1 MGAYYIFLV
10 MLSYPKK
17 ALLILLGGLLLAAT
31 PLVPVKMA
39 APAQGHYARLQKLS
53 GWGTNAVVDA
63 QRFDI
68 NQFRRL
74 AYTKLR
80 TVYLTAAPASFKLPA
95 PPANSSAQTRAE
107 LDLLLELQAKRTSAD
122 SVRYMQ
128 LATVYHDPFTVA
140 ASDADYDRNNRSL
153 FVVGQ
158 PLGSWYTYR
167 QCPQTLALLD
177 RVIQDATYYVF
188 SFKQQFSRPRPYNL
202 EPRLKNY
209 EAPGHASYPSGHSS
223 LSYVNAYVLEE
234 LAPELKAKFYANA
247 AELAYSREVIGVH
260 YPSDSEVGRVWARE
274 FVNRLLK
281 TSQFRR
287 DLALARAE
295 IAAHQAH
302 ESR

>member
-1 MGAYYIFLV
+1 MKKLFLSSLTV
-10 MLSYPKK
+10 L
-17 ALLILLGGLLLAAT
+17 LLGASAALPPSSSKT
-31 PLVPVKMA
+31 A
-39 APAQGHYARLQKLS
+39 RPAQGYYARLQKLS
-53 GWGTNAVVDA
+53 GRGTNAAADA

-80 TVYLTAAPASFKLPA
+80 TVYLTDAPASFKLSV

-107 LDLLLELQAKRTSAD
+107 LDLLLELQAKRTRAD
-122 SVRYMQ
+122 SVHYMQ
-128 LATVYHDPFTVA
+128 LANVYNDPFTVA

-158 PLGSWYTYR
+158 PLGAWYTYQ
-167 QCPQTLALLD
+167 QCPQTLALLN
-177 RVIQDATYYVF
+177 RVIQDATYYVY

-202 EPRLKNY
+202 EPRLRNA

-223 LSYVNAYVLEE
+223 FSYVNAYVLEE
-234 LAPELKAKFYANA
+234 LAPELKAQFYANA

-260 YPSDSEVGRVWARE
+260 FPSDSEAGRVWARE

-281 TSQFRR
+281 NAQFRR
-287 DLALARAE
+287 DLALAKAE
-295 IAAHQAH
+295 IAAHRQTP
-302 ESR
+302 